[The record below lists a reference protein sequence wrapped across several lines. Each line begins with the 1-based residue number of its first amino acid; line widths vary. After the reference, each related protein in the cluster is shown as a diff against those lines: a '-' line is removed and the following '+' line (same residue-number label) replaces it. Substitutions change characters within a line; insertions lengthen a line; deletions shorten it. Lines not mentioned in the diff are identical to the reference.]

1 MSTGPTTAETAA
13 LLLESPRLLSVD
25 EYHRMMETGILDED
39 EGVELLEG
47 VIVAM
52 SPQSPPHARCIQWLT
67 RFLSRT
73 LGDEYAVRVQLPLTL
88 GARNEPE
95 PDVAVVRADDTSRD
109 RHPGA
114 AVLVIEVAGD
124 SLRRDRH
131 IKAALYA
138 RGGIPEYWIVNVE
151 AQVIEA
157 FADPD
162 AAAGAYRRTRTV
174 AASEIIAS
182 EALPPDSF
190 SVSDLFA

>member
-1 MSTGPTTAETAA
+1 
-13 LLLESPRLLSVD
+13 
-25 EYHRMMETGILDED
+25 
-39 EGVELLEG
+39 
-47 VIVAM
+47 
-52 SPQSPPHARCIQWLT
+52 
-67 RFLSRT
+67 
-73 LGDEYAVRVQLPLTL
+73 
-88 GARNEPE
+88 
-95 PDVAVVRADDTSRD
+95 
-109 RHPGA
+109 
-114 AVLVIEVAGD
+114 VIEVAGD

-182 EALPPDSF
+182 EALPPVSF